1 LVKVNCNK
9 VNCDK
14 VNCNNKKQIM
24 RGNNMKLEYPAL
36 SKRLQMVVDLVP
48 EKEGIKLAEI
58 GCDHAYCSIY
68 LAKKRLVKTALAMDV
83 RKGPL
88 QAAQENISR
97 FSAGAYV
104 NTRLSDGFE
113 KLLPGEAD
121 AAMLAGMGGDLMIKL
136 ISRHFEM
143 CEKAGDKELSC
154 KYLILQPQT
163 HIGDVRVFLRENGYE
178 IKAEEMCI
186 DAGKYYTAFMAEKNV
201 MVLEK
206 NVAASEK
213 GIVASEKNMI
223 VSEKIHEKEAS
234 EKNMIAS
241 EKIHEKEASEKNMI
255 ALEKNHKKEAAVK
268 NNTENE
274 VLDQYIFDTYGKILV
289 ENCNPILLEY
299 LKKEQGQLENIL
311 KKLENSNSKESSAY
325 AETLEKW
332 ALNEKTQKKFKKV

>member
-1 LVKVNCNK
+1 
-9 VNCDK
+9 
-14 VNCNNKKQIM
+14 
-24 RGNNMKLEYPAL
+24 MKLEYPAL

-121 AAMLAGMGGDLMIKL
+121 TAMLAGMGGDLMIKL

-143 CEKAGDKELSC
+143 CEKAGDKELAC

-186 DAGKYYTAFMAEKNV
+186 DAGKYYTAFMAERNV

-206 NVAASEK
+206 NVATSEK
-213 GIVASEKNMI
+213 GITASEKDVVASEKNMI
-223 VSEKIHEKEAS
+223 VSEKIHGKEAS

-241 EKIHEKEASEKNMI
+241 EKIHEKEAT
-255 ALEKNHKKEAAVK
+255 VK
-268 NNTENE
+268 NNNENE

-299 LKKEQGQLENIL
+299 LKKEQGQFENIL

>member
-1 LVKVNCNK
+1 
-9 VNCDK
+9 
-14 VNCNNKKQIM
+14 
-24 RGNNMKLEYPAL
+24 MKLEYPAL

-143 CEKAGDKELSC
+143 CEKAGDKELAC

-186 DAGKYYTAFMAEKNV
+186 DAGKYYTAFLAEKNV

-213 GIVASEKNMI
+213 GITAPEKNVVASEKNMI
-223 VSEKIHEKEAS
+223 ASEKIHEKVAS

-241 EKIHEKEASEKNMI
+241 EKIHEKEA
-255 ALEKNHKKEAAVK
+255 AVK
-268 NNTENE
+268 KNNENE

>member
-1 LVKVNCNK
+1 
-9 VNCDK
+9 
-14 VNCNNKKQIM
+14 
-24 RGNNMKLEYPAL
+24 MKLEYPAL

-68 LAKKRLVKTALAMDV
+68 LAKKRLVKTAIAMDV

-143 CEKAGDKELSC
+143 CEKVGDKELAC

-201 MVLEK
+201 KVLEK
-206 NVAASEK
+206 NVAVSEK
-213 GIVASEKNMI
+213 GITASEKNVVASEKNMI
-223 VSEKIHEKEAS
+223 AAEKIHE
-234 EKNMIAS
+234 
-241 EKIHEKEASEKNMI
+241 
-255 ALEKNHKKEAAVK
+255 KEAAVK

-311 KKLENSNSKESSAY
+311 NKLENSNSKESSAY

>member
-1 LVKVNCNK
+1 
-9 VNCDK
+9 
-14 VNCNNKKQIM
+14 
-24 RGNNMKLEYPAL
+24 MKLEYPAL

-143 CEKAGDKELSC
+143 CEKAGDKELAC

-186 DAGKYYTAFMAEKNV
+186 DAGKYYTAFMAEKKV

-213 GIVASEKNMI
+213 GITAPEKGITALEKGITASEKGITASEKN
-223 VSEKIHEKEAS
+223 VEAS

-241 EKIHEKEASEKNMI
+241 EKI
-255 ALEKNHKKEAAVK
+255 HKKEAAVK

>member
-1 LVKVNCNK
+1 
-9 VNCDK
+9 
-14 VNCNNKKQIM
+14 
-24 RGNNMKLEYPAL
+24 MKLEYPAL

-68 LAKKRLVKTALAMDV
+68 LAKKRLVKIALAMDV

-206 NVAASEK
+206 NVTASEK
-213 GIVASEKNMI
+213 GITASEKDVVASEKNTI
-223 VSEKIHEKEAS
+223 APEKIHEKEAS
-234 EKNMIAS
+234 
-241 EKIHEKEASEKNMI
+241 
-255 ALEKNHKKEAAVK
+255 VK

-311 KKLENSNSKESSAY
+311 KKLEKSNSKESSAY

>member
-1 LVKVNCNK
+1 
-9 VNCDK
+9 
-14 VNCNNKKQIM
+14 
-24 RGNNMKLEYPAL
+24 MKLEYPAL

-213 GIVASEKNMI
+213 GITASEKDA
-223 VSEKIHEKEAS
+223 VAS

-241 EKIHEKEASEKNMI
+241 EKIHGKEAS
-255 ALEKNHKKEAAVK
+255 VK

-299 LKKEQGQLENIL
+299 LKKEQSQLENIL
-311 KKLENSNSKESSAY
+311 KKLENSNSKESLAY

>member
-1 LVKVNCNK
+1 
-9 VNCDK
+9 
-14 VNCNNKKQIM
+14 
-24 RGNNMKLEYPAL
+24 MKLEYPAL

-143 CEKAGDKELSC
+143 CEKAGDKELAC

-213 GIVASEKNMI
+213 GITASEKGI
-223 VSEKIHEKEAS
+223 TASEKGITASGKNVVAS

-241 EKIHEKEASEKNMI
+241 EKIYEKEAAEKNMI
-255 ALEKNHKKEAAVK
+255 ALEKIHEKKAAVK

>member
-1 LVKVNCNK
+1 
-9 VNCDK
+9 
-14 VNCNNKKQIM
+14 
-24 RGNNMKLEYPAL
+24 MKLEYPAL

-213 GIVASEKNMI
+213 GITASEKGI
-223 VSEKIHEKEAS
+223 TASEKGITASGKNVVAS

-241 EKIHEKEASEKNMI
+241 EKIYEKEAAEKNMI
-255 ALEKNHKKEAAVK
+255 ALEKIHEKKAAVK

-311 KKLENSNSKESSAY
+311 KKLENSNSKESSA
-325 AETLEKW
+325 
-332 ALNEKTQKKFKKV
+332 

>member
-1 LVKVNCNK
+1 
-9 VNCDK
+9 
-14 VNCNNKKQIM
+14 
-24 RGNNMKLEYPAL
+24 MKLEYPAL

-213 GIVASEKNMI
+213 GITASEKDA
-223 VSEKIHEKEAS
+223 VAS

-241 EKIHEKEASEKNMI
+241 EKIHGKEAS
-255 ALEKNHKKEAAVK
+255 VK

-299 LKKEQGQLENIL
+299 LKKEQSQLENIL

>member
-1 LVKVNCNK
+1 
-9 VNCDK
+9 
-14 VNCNNKKQIM
+14 
-24 RGNNMKLEYPAL
+24 MKLEYPAL

-143 CEKAGDKELSC
+143 CEKAGDKELAC

-206 NVAASEK
+206 NVATSEK
-213 GIVASEKNMI
+213 GITASEKN
-223 VSEKIHEKEAS
+223 VVAS

-241 EKIHEKEASEKNMI
+241 EKIHG
-255 ALEKNHKKEAAVK
+255 KEAAVK
-268 NNTENE
+268 KNNENE

>member
-1 LVKVNCNK
+1 
-9 VNCDK
+9 
-14 VNCNNKKQIM
+14 
-24 RGNNMKLEYPAL
+24 MKLEYPAL

-68 LAKKRLVKTALAMDV
+68 LAKKRLVKTAFAMDV

-201 MVLEK
+201 IVLEK

-213 GIVASEKNMI
+213 GITAPEKGITALEKGITASEKGITASEKGITASEKDVVASEKNMI
-223 VSEKIHEKEAS
+223 TSEKIYE
-234 EKNMIAS
+234 
-241 EKIHEKEASEKNMI
+241 
-255 ALEKNHKKEAAVK
+255 KEAAVK

>member
-1 LVKVNCNK
+1 
-9 VNCDK
+9 
-14 VNCNNKKQIM
+14 
-24 RGNNMKLEYPAL
+24 MKLEYPAL

-143 CEKAGDKELSC
+143 CEKAGDKELAC

-186 DAGKYYTAFMAEKNV
+186 DAGKYYTAFMAEKKA

-213 GIVASEKNMI
+213 GITALEKGITASEKD
-223 VSEKIHEKEAS
+223 VVAS

-255 ALEKNHKKEAAVK
+255 AAEKIHEKEAAVK

>member
-1 LVKVNCNK
+1 
-9 VNCDK
+9 
-14 VNCNNKKQIM
+14 
-24 RGNNMKLEYPAL
+24 MKLEYPAL

-201 MVLEK
+201 IVLEK

-213 GIVASEKNMI
+213 GITAPEKGITALEKGITASEKGITASEKGITASEKDVVASEKNMI
-223 VSEKIHEKEAS
+223 TSEKIYE
-234 EKNMIAS
+234 
-241 EKIHEKEASEKNMI
+241 
-255 ALEKNHKKEAAVK
+255 KEAAVK

>member
-1 LVKVNCNK
+1 
-9 VNCDK
+9 
-14 VNCNNKKQIM
+14 
-24 RGNNMKLEYPAL
+24 MKLEYPAL

-143 CEKAGDKELSC
+143 CEKAGDKEL
-154 KYLILQPQT
+154 
-163 HIGDVRVFLRENGYE
+163 
-178 IKAEEMCI
+178 
-186 DAGKYYTAFMAEKNV
+186 
-201 MVLEK
+201 
-206 NVAASEK
+206 
-213 GIVASEKNMI
+213 
-223 VSEKIHEKEAS
+223 
-234 EKNMIAS
+234 
-241 EKIHEKEASEKNMI
+241 
-255 ALEKNHKKEAAVK
+255 
-268 NNTENE
+268 
-274 VLDQYIFDTYGKILV
+274 
-289 ENCNPILLEY
+289 
-299 LKKEQGQLENIL
+299 
-311 KKLENSNSKESSAY
+311 
-325 AETLEKW
+325 
-332 ALNEKTQKKFKKV
+332 

>member
-1 LVKVNCNK
+1 
-9 VNCDK
+9 
-14 VNCNNKKQIM
+14 M
-24 RGNNMKLEYPAL
+24 RGKNMKLEYPAL

-213 GIVASEKNMI
+213 GIT
-223 VSEKIHEKEAS
+223 VSEKDAVAS

-241 EKIHEKEASEKNMI
+241 EKIHE
-255 ALEKNHKKEAAVK
+255 KEAAVK

-289 ENCNPILLEY
+289 ENCNPVLLEY
-299 LKKEQGQLENIL
+299 LKKEQNQLENIL
-311 KKLENSNSKESSAY
+311 KKLENSNSKESLAY

>member
-1 LVKVNCNK
+1 
-9 VNCDK
+9 
-14 VNCNNKKQIM
+14 
-24 RGNNMKLEYPAL
+24 MKLEYPAL

-48 EKEGIKLAEI
+48 GKEGIKLAEI

-68 LAKKRLVKTALAMDV
+68 LAKKRLVKTAIAMDV

-201 MVLEK
+201 TVLEK
-206 NVAASEK
+206 NVA
-213 GIVASEKNMI
+213 
-223 VSEKIHEKEAS
+223 AS

-241 EKIHEKEASEKNMI
+241 EKIHG
-255 ALEKNHKKEAAVK
+255 KEAAVK

-274 VLDQYIFDTYGKILV
+274 VLDQYIFDTYGKNLV

>member
-1 LVKVNCNK
+1 
-9 VNCDK
+9 
-14 VNCNNKKQIM
+14 
-24 RGNNMKLEYPAL
+24 MKLEYPAL

-163 HIGDVRVFLRENGYE
+163 HIGDVRVFLRKNGYE

-213 GIVASEKNMI
+213 
-223 VSEKIHEKEAS
+223 
-234 EKNMIAS
+234 NMIAS
-241 EKIHEKEASEKNMI
+241 EIIHEKK
-255 ALEKNHKKEAAVK
+255 AAVK

>member
-1 LVKVNCNK
+1 
-9 VNCDK
+9 
-14 VNCNNKKQIM
+14 
-24 RGNNMKLEYPAL
+24 MKLEYPVL

-97 FSAGAYV
+97 FFAGAYV

-201 MVLEK
+201 TVLEK

-213 GIVASEKNMI
+213 SITASEKDVVASEKDMI
-223 VSEKIHEKEAS
+223 ASEKIHEKVAS

-241 EKIHEKEASEKNMI
+241 EKIHGKEAS
-255 ALEKNHKKEAAVK
+255 VK

-299 LKKEQGQLENIL
+299 LKKEKGQLENIL

>member
-1 LVKVNCNK
+1 
-9 VNCDK
+9 
-14 VNCNNKKQIM
+14 
-24 RGNNMKLEYPAL
+24 MKLEYPAL

-143 CEKAGDKELSC
+143 CEKAGDKELAC

-213 GIVASEKNMI
+213 GITASEKN
-223 VSEKIHEKEAS
+223 VVAS

-241 EKIHEKEASEKNMI
+241 EKIHG
-255 ALEKNHKKEAAVK
+255 KEAAVK
-268 NNTENE
+268 KNNENE

>member
-1 LVKVNCNK
+1 
-9 VNCDK
+9 
-14 VNCNNKKQIM
+14 
-24 RGNNMKLEYPAL
+24 MKLEYPAL

-143 CEKAGDKELSC
+143 CEKAGDKEFSC

-206 NVAASEK
+206 NVATSEK
-213 GIVASEKNMI
+213 GITAPEKGITALEKGITASEKNVVASEKNMI
-223 VSEKIHEKEAS
+223 ASEKIHGKEAS

-241 EKIHEKEASEKNMI
+241 EKIYE
-255 ALEKNHKKEAAVK
+255 KEAAVK

-299 LKKEQGQLENIL
+299 LKKEQGQFENIL